1 MSFWGHRGTAGTA
14 IANSLKIS
22 HLSKSFAGRKV
33 IDDFSLTIKAGEIIA
48 LLGASGCG
56 KSTLL
61 RMIAGIET
69 PDSGAIF
76 TDNRETTTLPP
87 EERGIG
93 FVFQDYALFPHL
105 TNIGNVKFGLKHLPR
120 DEAVQIALRALER
133 VGLADRAYDYPDS
146 LSGGMQQRVALA
158 RAIAPRP
165 GILLMDEPFSGL
177 DKRLRQEVRDETL
190 AVISETRAT
199 CLIVTHDPEEAML
212 MADRIALLKDGKL
225 IQIGTAKEIYLAPA
239 DLSVARFFS
248 DINEVSGEVFNH
260 EVMTPLGRFDA
271 DYGDGRL
278 VTVIIRPESIILSDK
293 GEGVEGRIVKKRFSG
308 VIEHYEVA
316 IEGLERPIKATKRAG
331 SDFPVGQNV
340 VINIIRNETLV
351 FAAMTA

>member
-14 IANSLKIS
+14 IANSLALKNI
-22 HLSKSFAGRKV
+22 HKSYDGRKV
-33 IDDFSLTIKAGEIIA
+33 IDDVSITIKAGEIIA

-61 RMIAGIET
+61 RMIAGIEAM
-69 PDSGAIF
+69 DSGAII
-76 TDNRETTTLPP
+76 TDKRDTTYIPP

-120 DEAVQIALRALER
+120 DEAVKIAMRTLER
-133 VGLADRAYDYPDS
+133 VGLADRAFDYPEN

-165 GILLMDEPFSGL
+165 GLLLMDEPFSGL

-190 AVISETRAT
+190 AIISETRAT

-225 IQIGTAKEIYLAPA
+225 IQIGTAQEIYLAPA

-248 DINEVSGEVFNH
+248 DINEVSGAVYGHMVN
-260 EVMTPLGRFDA
+260 TPLGKLDA
-271 DYGDGRL
+271 DFGDGRM
-278 VTVIIRPESIILSDK
+278 VTVVIRPESIILTRD
-293 GEGVEGRIVKKRFSG
+293 GEGVDGRIMKKRFSG

-331 SDFPVGQNV
+331 SDFSIGQNARV
-340 VINIIRNETLV
+340 NIIRNEALV
-351 FAAMTA
+351 FAAMTV